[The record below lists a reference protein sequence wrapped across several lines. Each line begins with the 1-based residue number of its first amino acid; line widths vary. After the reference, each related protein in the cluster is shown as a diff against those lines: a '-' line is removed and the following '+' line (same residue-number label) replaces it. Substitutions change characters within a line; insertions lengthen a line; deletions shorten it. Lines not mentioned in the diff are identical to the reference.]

1 MGFNYAKEKAEFDRQ
16 WAEIRKQYEEL
27 GMSQD
32 ALEKIHSFDWDWF
45 KSQRRYSSHLADLPE
60 EVTAET
66 IREASTGTIPGDI
79 PASFGSDPRQWLD
92 EIEDE
97 QLVWKL
103 MQLSKDDIA
112 LLTHLVFEEYT
123 QSEIAQQKAQKQQSI
138 SRQLQQIKKIFGK
151 CV

>member
-32 ALEKIHSFDWDWF
+32 VIEKIRSFDWDWF
-45 KSQRRYSSHLADLPE
+45 KSQRRYRNHLADLPE
-60 EVTAET
+60 EMTVET
-66 IREASTGTIPGDI
+66 IREASTETIPGDI
-79 PASFGSDPRQWLD
+79 PASLGSDPRQWLD

-97 QLVWKL
+97 QLVRKL

-123 QSEIAQQKAQKQQSI
+123 QSEIAQKESCSQMAVSKH
-138 SRQLQQIKKIFGK
+138 LHKIRK
-151 CV
+151 ILN

>member
-1 MGFNYAKEKAEFDRQ
+1 MGFNYAKEKAEFDQQ

-32 ALEKIHSFDWDWF
+32 VIEKIRSFDWDWF
-45 KSQRRYSSHLADLPE
+45 KSQRRYSNHLADLPE
-60 EVTAET
+60 EVTVET
-66 IREASTGTIPGDI
+66 IQQASTETIPGDI
-79 PASFGSDPRQWLD
+79 PASLDSDPRQWLD

-97 QLVWKL
+97 QLVRKL

-123 QSEIAQQKAQKQQSI
+123 QSEIAHQKAQKQQSI
-138 SRQLQQIKKIFGK
+138 SRQFQQIKKILGK